1 MPDGMTDRSPDPEA
15 GTASPE
21 AQRPG
26 LRPKAEHAAD
36 QAERE
41 RVEREKTETEIA
53 AGDVADDLA
62 DFA

>member
-26 LRPKAEHAAD
+26 LRPEAKNEAD
-36 QAERE
+36 QA
-41 RVEREKTETEIA
+41 EREKTETEIA